1 MDTELA
7 QRLMELGETTAR
19 IDERTVAI
27 HDSQEQLSDALKR
40 HEAEDRAD
48 FKEVHDRITRVDR
61 KQSWML
67 GVATAAVVSAGM
79 FLKGF
84 FGGG

>member
-7 QRLMELGETTAR
+7 QRLMELKEGMAR

-27 HDSQEQLSDALKR
+27 HDSQETLSGTLKR
-40 HEAEDRAD
+40 HETEDRAD
-48 FKEVHDRITRVDR
+48 FKEVHDRITKTDR

-67 GVATAAVVSAGM
+67 GVATALVAIFIGTV
-79 FLKGF
+79 KGV
-84 FGGG
+84 FGG